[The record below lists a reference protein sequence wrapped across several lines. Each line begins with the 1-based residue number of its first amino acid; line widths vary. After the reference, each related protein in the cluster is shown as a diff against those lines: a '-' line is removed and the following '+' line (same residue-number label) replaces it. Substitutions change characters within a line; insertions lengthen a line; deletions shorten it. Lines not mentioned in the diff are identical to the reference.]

1 MYSSEENKRDCYCTE
16 FRDRH
21 PHAILF
27 SILNRKDSCH
37 LGDDNRNYCGMH
49 NCHCEQRKLVCLRNS
64 ERTCQA
70 ASEVLVKTIHFMKSL
85 PSFHHLPR
93 VDQVSLLRGCWAPLF
108 VLGLAQE
115 RMVFEVTDI
124 PTASI
129 LRNILLNNQKRAK
142 EQEPGDSP
150 PTLEAAH
157 NLSFCLNKLWS
168 LDLTPKEY
176 AYLKG
181 AILFNPDAPGLMSSR
196 QIEGLQLE
204 SHRVLHEVI
213 QTLHPNDHGRF
224 TCIRLAASSLQTVA
238 QSFVTELFFRPV
250 IGQTDL
256 LDLLTEI
263 LFS

>member
-1 MYSSEENKRDCYCTE
+1 YIYFYTDCYCTE

-27 SILNRKDSCH
+27 NILNRKDSCG
-37 LGDDNRNYCGMH
+37 LGHDNWDYSGMH

-64 ERTCQA
+64 ASTCQA

-85 PSFHHLPR
+85 PSFHHLPCI
-93 VDQVSLLRGCWAPLF
+93 DQLLLLQSCWAPLF

-115 RMVFEVTDI
+115 HMVFEVTDI

-129 LRNILLNNQKRAK
+129 LRNLLLNHQKRTN
-142 EQEPGDSP
+142 EQETDDSP
-150 PTLEAAH
+150 TTLQAVH
-157 NLSFCLNKLWS
+157 NLNSCLNKLWS
-168 LDLTPKEY
+168 LDLTAKEY

-181 AILFNPDAPGLMSSR
+181 AILFNPDVSGLMSCKH
-196 QIEGLQLE
+196 IEGLQKE
-204 SHRVLHEVI
+204 SQRVLHEVI

-224 TCIRLAASSLQTVA
+224 TCVLLTASSLRTVA

-256 LDLLTEI
+256 LELLTEI
-263 LFS
+263 LFRKNI